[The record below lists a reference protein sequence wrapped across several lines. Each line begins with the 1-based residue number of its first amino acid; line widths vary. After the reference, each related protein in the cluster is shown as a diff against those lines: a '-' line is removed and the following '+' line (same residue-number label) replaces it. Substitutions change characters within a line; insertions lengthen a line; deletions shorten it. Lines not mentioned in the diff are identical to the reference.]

1 MTNAQAD
8 PFAPRHP
15 RPPQPIPLPQDEPM
29 TAHRPDMDPEEAYGR
44 VAHWPDGI
52 ITYTLAF
59 RGGKQEQI
67 ADEADS
73 AILAMDAIQTGEQDL
88 SEEFIYSKLRD
99 IRRLKQRLT
108 AIEEELL
115 LMAREP
121 DSAGCVVSWRD
132 LGEGLGQHHTTVKE
146 RHDRIARGGTHSFR
160 RWLTENTP
168 RADRYPTA

>member
-1 MTNAQAD
+1 MTT
-8 PFAPRHP
+8 
-15 RPPQPIPLPQDEPM
+15 PQHRPLPSPVDEPM
-29 TAHRPDMDPEEAYGR
+29 AVSRPGMEPWETSGR
-44 VAHWPDGI
+44 TAHWPDGVG
-52 ITYTLAF
+52 TYTLVF
-59 RGGKQEQI
+59 HGNKQWSI

-73 AILAMDAIQTGEQDL
+73 AILAMDAIQAGNPNL
-88 SEEFIYSKLRD
+88 GEEFIYANLRD

-121 DSAGCVVSWRD
+121 DDAGDKVSWRD

-146 RHDRIARGGTHSFR
+146 RHDRIAAGGTHSFR

-168 RADRYPTA
+168 RADLYPTN